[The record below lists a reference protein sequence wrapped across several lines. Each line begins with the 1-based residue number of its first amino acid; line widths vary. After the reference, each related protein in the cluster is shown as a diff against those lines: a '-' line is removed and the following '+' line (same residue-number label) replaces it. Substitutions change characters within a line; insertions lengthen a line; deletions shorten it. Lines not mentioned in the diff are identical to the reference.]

1 MAFFFMDIFI
11 FTFKKK
17 RIVFSMG
24 YRLLILLLFAL
35 PSCAS
40 VSVKKSELLTASP
53 PKKTPARIFVKPPTF
68 YDPGLRVDRSA
79 ANLEAFKSDLQE
91 KFTRQLVRRLSR
103 YVSPAQAVA
112 STAPLPRGNFWLVEG
127 RFDRINQGSRL
138 LRSVFGFGAG
148 GTKLDM
154 SVVVYDL
161 SKTAPR
167 PILLIETTGGSN
179 ATPGAIG
186 TATYF
191 MTGPTALF
199 SLGNLFEGTRTGL
212 TFDTIRT
219 AREIAASLSEFLSE
233 QGAPLPAGTLHPRR
247 LRNSPSGTRPFAS
260 AGT

>member
-17 RIVFSMG
+17 RSVFSMG

-53 PKKTPARIFVKPPTF
+53 PKKTPARIFVKPATF

-79 ANLEAFKSDLQE
+79 ANLETFKYDLQE
-91 KFTRQLVRRLSR
+91 KFTRHLLRRLSR

-154 SVVVYDL
+154 SVVIYDL

-167 PILLIETTGGSN
+167 PFLLIETTGGSN
-179 ATPGAIG
+179 VTPGAIG

-191 MTGPTALF
+191 MTGPMALF

-219 AREIAASLSEFLSE
+219 TREIAAALSEFLSE
-233 QGAPLPAGTLHPRR
+233 QGAALPAGALHPRR
-247 LRNSPSGTRPFAS
+247 LRNAPSGMQPVAS

>member
-1 MAFFFMDIFI
+1 MNIFI
-11 FTFKKK
+11 FAFKKK

-24 YRLLILLLFAL
+24 CRLLILLLFAL
-35 PSCAS
+35 PCSCAS

-53 PKKTPARIFVKPPTF
+53 PQKTPARIFVKPPTF

-79 ANLEAFKSDLQE
+79 ANLATFKYDLQE
-91 KFTRQLVRRLSR
+91 KFTRHLVRRLSR

-112 STAPLPRGNFWLVEG
+112 STAPLPRGNFWLVAG

-148 GTKLDM
+148 GTRLDM

-161 SKTAPR
+161 SKAAPR

-219 AREIAASLSEFLSE
+219 TREIAASLSEFLSE
-233 QGAPLPAGTLHPRR
+233 RGAPLPAEAIHPRR
-247 LRNSPSGTRPFAS
+247 LRNAPSRTQPPASS